1 MNHCQTK
8 MHPSTCSSDIQR
20 SIHGKQT
27 TLKRRE
33 AANKHIER
41 RRPPTNTLKGVK
53 PPTEHIERREAAN
66 EHMKTTILRL
76 CFSLTK
82 PMCSGVNALASFSLR
97 WRLTTLSMKLLQVD
111 HNAFLLLLQL
121 FLGLACFCHAE
132 EFICNVFNVVA
143 KLLLRNLDQLLAPIH
158 HTPDFLASLA
168 NITLDNANVA
178 SAIVC
183 ISFRR
188 RTASFICGTII
199 CEFQSYVSSG
209 MAGPNYGLPVPG
221 SECGEFRRRMS
232 RHKTIS
238 AFVKRRHERP
248 TEVRCCN

>member
-1 MNHCQTK
+1 MRT
-8 MHPSTCSSDIQR
+8 MHPSTCSSDIQC

-27 TLKRRE
+27 TLKRQE

-41 RRPPTNTLKGVK
+41 RRPPANTLKGVK

-66 EHMKTTILRL
+66 KHTKTTILRL
-76 CFSLTK
+76 RFSLNK

-158 HTPDFLASLA
+158 RTPDFLASLA
-168 NITLDNANVA
+168 NITLDNANPVRLYA
-178 SAIVC
+178 SPFAEEPPP
-183 ISFRR
+183 SFARPPFANSNLC
-188 RTASFICGTII
+188 TG
-199 CEFQSYVSSG
+199 VS
-209 MAGPNYGLPVPG
+209 LV
-221 SECGEFRRRMS
+221 F
-232 RHKTIS
+232 
-238 AFVKRRHERP
+238 
-248 TEVRCCN
+248 